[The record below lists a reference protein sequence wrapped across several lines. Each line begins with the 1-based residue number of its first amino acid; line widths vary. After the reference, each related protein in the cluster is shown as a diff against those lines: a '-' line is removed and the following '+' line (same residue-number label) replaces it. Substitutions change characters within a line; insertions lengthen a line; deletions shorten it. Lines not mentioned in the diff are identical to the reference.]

1 MLPWLG
7 GLEPGPRCHTRAID
21 CRPKRG
27 RRHAHSLGRWLYP
40 SSGKARSGPW
50 LRCIENLGP
59 SCLAGRTRMAE
70 RIGSLICVCW
80 LLALTLSALV
90 GCATLSRDSFDQRY
104 GSADPQRYDQP
115 AAPAPG
121 GVSWRADVQPI
132 LQRRCVVC
140 HGCYDAPCQL
150 KLGAWQGVARG
161 GSSDNVYDTTRLR
174 EAAPS
179 RLVRRRAAALAVA
192 REGLLPGAERALA
205 DARGPACRQPAVPD
219 AGAEAAAPA
228 AGRAAAGRGFRFFAR
243 PRDGLPA
250 HRAVRGPCA
259 QVAAGRHALRP
270 AGAGCA
276 RGGHPRALAASRRAL
291 RGRRAADG
299 HAAPAGSKLGNLPQ
313 RGIAEGAADEPLP
326 VRAPV
331 PRASAFR
338 GRCHAPRLPPGALE
352 HAAGPA
358 AADHRHA
365 PALRRPRR
373 RALLVPARARARS
386 HPGEDAHALCAEPG
400 AHGQVP
406 QLVPGRRCPCRRA
419 AVLCGGGGEQP
430 LRDLSRAADRRALP
444 LPARRSA
451 VLHHELHQGPGVPR
465 ADGGGRDRGPV
476 LGGLRRPEGQRRG
489 DPGRSA
495 AAPGR
500 EPDAAGRAWAAIRAC
515 SCRG

>member
-1 MLPWLG
+1 M
-7 GLEPGPRCHTRAID
+7 RV
-21 CRPKRG
+21 
-27 RRHAHSLGRWLYP
+27 
-40 SSGKARSGPW
+40 
-50 LRCIENLGP
+50 
-59 SCLAGRTRMAE
+59 LAA
-70 RIGSLICVCW
+70 
-80 LLALTLSALV
+80 ALTLCALV
-90 GCATLSRDSFDQRY
+90 GCATLSRDSFDERF
-104 GSADPQRYDQP
+104 GAADPQRYDQP

-161 GSSDNVYDTTRLR
+161 GSSENWSTTPTRLR

-205 DARGPACRQPAVPD
+205 HARGPARRQPAVPD

-228 AGRAAAGRGFRFFAR
+228 AGRAGAGRRLRLFAR
-243 PRDGLPA
+243 PRAGLPA

-276 RGGHPRALAASRRAL
+276 RGGRHRTLAAGRRAL

-299 HAAPAGSKLGNLPQ
+299 RAAPAGAGLGGVPQ
-313 RGIAEGAADEPLP
+313 RDVAEGAADEPLP

-331 PRASAFR
+331 PRAPVLR

-365 PALRRPRR
+365 PALRRPGRR
-373 RALLVPARARARS
+373 RASGTGSSPSAKS
-386 HPGEDAHALCAEPG
+386 SWP
-400 AHGQVP
+400 
-406 QLVPGRRCPCRRA
+406 RRTCPMR
-419 AVLCGGGGEQP
+419 
-430 LRDLSRAADRRALP
+430 
-444 LPARRSA
+444 
-451 VLHHELHQGPGVPR
+451 
-465 ADGGGRDRGPV
+465 
-476 LGGLRRPEGQRRG
+476 
-489 DPGRSA
+489 
-495 AAPGR
+495 
-500 EPDAAGRAWAAIRAC
+500 
-515 SCRG
+515 